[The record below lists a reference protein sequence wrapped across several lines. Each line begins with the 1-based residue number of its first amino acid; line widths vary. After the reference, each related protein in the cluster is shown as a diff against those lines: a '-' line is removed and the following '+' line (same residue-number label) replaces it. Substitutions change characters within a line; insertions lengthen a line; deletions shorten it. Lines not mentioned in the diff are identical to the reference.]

1 MSNGQL
7 TEAGQDADSA
17 LSVRALLAEHEAS
30 LLRYAMRL
38 TGDAHMASDCVQ
50 ETFLRLCREDPADI
64 RGHEAAWLYRVCR
77 HRAMDWKRKANR
89 MQITDVQ
96 TAECL
101 DREPEPADRLEQQE
115 DVSAV
120 LALLSELPEN
130 QQDVLRL
137 KFQAG
142 LSYREISEA
151 TDLSV
156 SNVGFL
162 IHTGL
167 KKLRERLNAECRSQN
182 YER

>member
-7 TEAGQDADSA
+7 GEAGRNGDST
-17 LSVRALLAEHEAS
+17 LGIRALLAEHEAS
-30 LLRYAMRL
+30 LLRYALRL
-38 TGDAHMASDCVQ
+38 TGDAHQARDCVQ
-50 ETFLRLCREDPADI
+50 ETFLRLCRADAATL

-77 HRAMDWKRKANR
+77 QRAIDWKRKVNR
-89 MQITDVQ
+89 MQAVDVHD
-96 TAECL
+96 AACL
-101 DREPEPADRLEQQE
+101 TREPAPADRLERQE
-115 DVSAV
+115 DTSAV
-120 LALLSELPEN
+120 LALLSALPEN

-151 TDLSV
+151 MDLSV

-167 KKLRERLNAECRSQN
+167 KKIRERLQI
-182 YER
+182 ERTP

>member
-7 TEAGQDADSA
+7 SEAGRNGDSK
-17 LSVRALLAEHEAS
+17 LGIRALLAEHEGS
-30 LLRYAMRL
+30 LLRYALRL
-38 TGDAHMASDCVQ
+38 TGDAHQARDCVQ
-50 ETFLRLCREDPADI
+50 ETFLRLCRADAATV

-77 HRAMDWKRKANR
+77 QRAIDWKRKANR
-89 MQITDVQ
+89 MQAVDVHD
-96 TAECL
+96 TACV
-101 DREPEPADRLEQQE
+101 DREPAPTDRLQRQE
-115 DVSAV
+115 DASAV
-120 LALLSELPEN
+120 LAQLSALPES

-151 TDLSV
+151 TELSI

-167 KKLRERLNAECRSQN
+167 KKIRERMQIATRDRSDP
-182 YER
+182 